1 MGAWMRCSRWLGGWA
16 TALLVA
22 VAPVAQAAPVLSGA
36 SGLVGQTVAFKVSGT
51 TDLFASADLF
61 VNYDPTVLRLSGLG
75 PDLLFPLPQF
85 FGGVEGER
93 VISVAPSPAP
103 VSGTDYFDLLF
114 EILSRPSS
122 GNISVSV
129 YGDFY
134 FDIPGAVPDFRI
146 ESVSDT
152 DPLQGTV
159 TISSPQGNDVP
170 IGGTSGLVMSGLA
183 LLALTRRR
191 RVVLQS

>member
-1 MGAWMRCSRWLGGWA
+1 MRCSRWLGGWA
-16 TALLVA
+16 TALLLA

-36 SGLVGQTVAFKVSGT
+36 SGLVGQTVAFKVSGPT
-51 TDLFASADLF
+51 ALFASADIV

-75 PDLLFPLPQF
+75 PDLLFPQPQS
-85 FGGVEGER
+85 FGGVDGAL
-93 VISVAPSPAP
+93 VISLAPFPAP
-103 VSGTDYFDLLF
+103 VSGPDYFDLLF